1 MKIFRQPSVH
11 FPKLGSSTD
20 TCLYLLVID
29 VGSSKMQIAISF
41 HHIFPHPF
49 LGPEHGRDVAENMIL
64 LTNIHP
70 ALYVKLS
77 LVTFNNTFI
86 KGGKEDDFLH
96 DGVCGTHMFVNRIRY
111 TLRPCLL
118 YKRKQEANPNP
129 YKQQTFQPQFLLIE
143 SGQIYGRICVMQKHV
158 P

>member
-1 MKIFRQPSVH
+1 
-11 FPKLGSSTD
+11 
-20 TCLYLLVID
+20 
-29 VGSSKMQIAISF
+29 MQIAISF

-49 LGPEHGRDVAENMIL
+49 LGPEHGRDIAENMIL
-64 LTNIHP
+64 LTDIHP

-96 DGVCGTHMFVNRIRY
+96 DGVCRTHMFVNRIRY
-111 TLRPCLL
+111 TLCPCLL

-143 SGQIYGRICVMQKHV
+143 SGQIYGRICVMQNMFHKEVGMTLVTPFIIKYMLRARDNNTQAHIV
-158 P
+158 CAR